1 MLNIVIFGAPGSGKG
16 TQSELISSKYGLH
29 HISTGEILRE
39 EIENQTALGLM
50 AEEYINQGQLV
61 PDQLIIDMFANV
73 LDKTSNSKG
82 YVFDGFP
89 RTISQ
94 AQALDIMLRERQTT
108 VAAVLSLTAD
118 EKELIQRLLKR
129 GELVGRSDD
138 NLETIQKRLNT
149 YSEQTEPLKEYY
161 RKKGKLFKIK
171 NGTITDIFERI
182 TEEIDRLF
190 FQDGK

>member
-16 TQSELISSKYGLH
+16 TQSKLISSKYGLY

-39 EIENQTALGLM
+39 EMENQTALGLM
-50 AEEYINQGQLV
+50 AEEYISQGQLV
-61 PDQLIIDMFANV
+61 PDQLIIDMFANI
-73 LDKTSNSKG
+73 LDKTSNRKG

-94 AQALDIMLRERQTT
+94 AQALDAMLRERQTT

-129 GELVGRSDD
+129 GELIGRSDD
-138 NLETIQKRLNT
+138 NLETIQKRLNI
-149 YSEQTEPLKEYY
+149 YNEQTEPLKEYY

-171 NGTITDIFERI
+171 NGTINDIFERI